1 MTIYFLSGH
10 WPDGDDANDIG
21 VPFKDAKSL
30 MSEMP
35 VEREVSQR

>member
-1 MTIYFLSGH
+1 MTTYFLSGH

-21 VPFKDAKSL
+21 VPFKDAKSF